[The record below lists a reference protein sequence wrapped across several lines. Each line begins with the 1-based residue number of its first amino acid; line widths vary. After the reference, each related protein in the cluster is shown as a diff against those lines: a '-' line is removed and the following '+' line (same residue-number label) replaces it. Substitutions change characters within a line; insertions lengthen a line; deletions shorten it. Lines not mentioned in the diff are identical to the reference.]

1 MKYQF
6 QSEQGNLSFK
16 PKYFTDAIKILIIIN
31 VGLFLLR
38 FVAKSQ
44 IDLAGIFGLSPNTVW
59 PMIWQPI
66 TYMFIHG
73 DLFHVLINMF
83 VLWMFGSEMESIWG
97 RTQFLR
103 YYFLTG
109 VGSGLV
115 WLLFNTGQSY
125 SVLIGASGAIYG
137 ILIAYGMMFPNRT
150 VYLYFMIPIKVK
162 WFVVFLGAVAFLSS
176 FNNNTNISHLTHL
189 SGMVIGF
196 VYLRYYWHWKDF
208 RFSVHK
214 QIEEFRS
221 SISSKRDQ
229 KKIEM
234 QNEVDQL
241 LDKINETGYDNLT
254 EEEKDLLYRASK
266 DFSRGRKKD

>member
-1 MKYQF
+1 MRYQF

-16 PKYFTDAIKILIIIN
+16 PKIFTDAIKILIIIN

-97 RTQFLR
+97 RAQFLR

-162 WFVVFLGAVAFLSS
+162 WFVVFLGAVAFLSL

-208 RFSVHK
+208 RFSVQK
-214 QIEEFRS
+214 QIEEFSS
-221 SISSKRDQ
+221 SISSKKDK

>member
-1 MKYQF
+1 MRYQF

-16 PKYFTDAIKILIIIN
+16 PKIFTDAIKILIIIN

-44 IDLAGIFGLSPNTVW
+44 IDLAGVFGLSPNTVW

-266 DFSRGRKKD
+266 DFSQGRKKD

>member
-1 MKYQF
+1 MRYQF

-16 PKYFTDAIKILIIIN
+16 PKIFTDAIKILIIIN